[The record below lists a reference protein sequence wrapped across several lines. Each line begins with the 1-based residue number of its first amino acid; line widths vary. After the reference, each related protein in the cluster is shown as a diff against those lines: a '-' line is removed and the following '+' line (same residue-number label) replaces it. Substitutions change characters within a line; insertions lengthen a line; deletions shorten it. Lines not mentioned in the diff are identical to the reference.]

1 MERDEECGSVCMMG
15 WRAILRYFNH
25 LELQGKVSLILISVI
40 FPVSILLGLAQ
51 SSVVEPLLQEEI
63 RQVGVSFAQNL
74 ASQIESQKL
83 LGKTHSS
90 QSISDKIQSMVYSQP
105 GIIRVDVIG
114 KKLPSGELY
123 FIASNVEDSENL
135 TPTGIQIEDQT
146 TARLEEEDELPV
158 WNILHPVKTGSER
171 AMIRVLV
178 SLRFVSGIQAIIHR
192 INLVAAILSTFLL
205 ILVLSF
211 LLRRTIENER
221 QLKVAQASN
230 AALSGR
236 LQETQ
241 QALIQ
246 TEKLA
251 AMGQLTASFAHEI
264 GTPLNAIGGHLQ
276 LLEMG
281 LQEQVEERIWGG
293 VRDRMGI
300 ITGQLRKIEDI
311 VKGFLQTTKK
321 PIARQLSKVK
331 VRDLVRNVLA
341 LVEPTLSRH
350 GIECRLDFG
359 PVEEQGE
366 EQVEVV
372 PLEIE
377 QVILNLVNNAIDSMK
392 DLDGGSPLVLV
403 IRTRKENGTG
413 RVELE
418 IGDTGTGI
426 PPENLKQVFKPF
438 FTTKTDGA
446 GHGLGLSICQQI
458 IRSYGGEVTVE
469 SKWGTGTSVKVSI
482 PATGG
487 DT

>member
-1 MERDEECGSVCMMG
+1 MG
-15 WRAILRYFNH
+15 WRAILKYFNH

-74 ASQIESQKL
+74 ASQIKSQKL
-83 LGKTHSS
+83 LGKSNS
-90 QSISDKIQSMVYSQP
+90 AQSISDKIQSMVYSQP

-114 KKLPSGELY
+114 KKPGTGDLY
-123 FIASNVEDSENL
+123 FIASNVEDSENQA
-135 TPTGIQIEDQT
+135 PTDILVGDQAS
-146 TARLEEEDELPV
+146 ARLEKEDELPV
-158 WNILHPVKTGSER
+158 WNILHPVKSGNER

-178 SLRFVSGIQAIIHR
+178 SLRFVSGIQALIHR
-192 INLVAAILSTFLL
+192 INLIAAILSTVLL
-205 ILVLSF
+205 ILILSF
-211 LLRRTIENER
+211 LLKRTIENER
-221 QLKVAQASN
+221 QLKVAQESN

-281 LQEQVEERIWGG
+281 LEKQVAEEIKGG
-293 VRDRMGI
+293 IRERMGI

-321 PIARQLSKVK
+321 PIARQLSTVA
-331 VRDLVRNVLA
+331 VPDLVQNVLA
-341 LVEPTLSRH
+341 LVEPTFTRH
-350 GIECRLDFG
+350 GIQCQTKFDSVAER
-359 PVEEQGE
+359 
-366 EQVEVV
+366 VEVV

-377 QVILNLVNNAIDSMK
+377 QVILNLINNAIDSMK
-392 DLDGGSPLVLV
+392 DRESGSNLNLG
-403 IRTRKENGTG
+403 IRTWTESVSD
-413 RVELE
+413 RVVLE
-418 IGDTGTGI
+418 IADTGTGI
-426 PPENLKQVFKPF
+426 PPENIKQVFKPF

-458 IRSYGGEVTVE
+458 IRSYGGEVMVDSE
-469 SKWGTGTSVKVSI
+469 WGAGTRVRVSI
-482 PATGG
+482 PVVRRMA
-487 DT
+487 

>member
-1 MERDEECGSVCMMG
+1 MMG
-15 WRAILRYFNH
+15 WRAILKYFNH

-63 RQVGVSFAQNL
+63 RQVGISFAQNL

-83 LGKTHSS
+83 LGKANSA

-114 KKLPSGELY
+114 KKPASDELY
-123 FIASNVEDSENL
+123 FIASNVEDSENQA
-135 TPTGIQIEDQT
+135 PTDILVGDQT
-146 TARLEEEDELPV
+146 SARLEEEDELPV
-158 WNILHPVKTGSER
+158 WNILHPVKSGSER

-178 SLRFVSGIQAIIHR
+178 SLRFVSGIQALIHR
-192 INLVAAILSTFLL
+192 INLIAAILSTVLL
-205 ILVLSF
+205 ILILSF
-211 LLRRTIENER
+211 LLKRTIENER
-221 QLKVAQASN
+221 QLKVAQESN

-281 LQEQVEERIWGG
+281 LEKQVAEEIKGG
-293 VRDRMGI
+293 IRERMGI

-321 PIARQLSKVK
+321 PIARQLSTVA
-331 VRDLVRNVLA
+331 VADLVQNVLA
-341 LVEPTLSRH
+341 LVEPTFSRH
-350 GIECRLDFG
+350 GIQCQTGFG
-359 PVEEQGE
+359 ATSEK
-366 EQVEVV
+366 VEVV

-377 QVILNLVNNAIDSMK
+377 QVILNLINNAIDSMK
-392 DLDGGSPLVLV
+392 DRENGSPLNLG
-403 IRTRKENGTG
+403 IRTWNDKGPG
-413 RVELE
+413 RIVLE
-418 IGDTGTGI
+418 IADTGTGI

-458 IRSYGGEVTVE
+458 IRSYGGEVTVDSE
-469 SKWGTGTSVKVSI
+469 WGTGTKVRVSI
-482 PATGG
+482 PVAERKT
-487 DT
+487 

>member
-1 MERDEECGSVCMMG
+1 MG
-15 WRAILRYFNH
+15 WRSILRYFNH

-83 LGKTHSS
+83 LVRPNAGQT
-90 QSISDKIQSMVYSQP
+90 ISDKIQSMVYSQP

-114 KKLPSGELY
+114 KKPVSSELY

-135 TPTGIQIEDQT
+135 APTDIQIGDQT
-146 TARLEEEDELPV
+146 SARLEEEDELPV

-192 INLVAAILSTFLL
+192 INLIAAILSTFLL

-230 AALSGR
+230 AVLSGR

-281 LQEQVEERIWGG
+281 LDQQVAEAVKGG
-293 VRDRMGI
+293 IRDRMGI

-321 PIARQLSKVK
+321 PIARQLSTVAI
-331 VRDLVRNVLA
+331 RDLVSNVLA
-341 LVEPTLSRH
+341 LVEPTFSRH
-350 GIECRLDFG
+350 GIVCQTAFG
-359 PVEEQGE
+359 ASSEK
-366 EQVEVV
+366 VEVV

-377 QVILNLVNNAIDSMK
+377 QVILNLINNSIDSMR
-392 DLDGGSPLVLV
+392 DRDAGAVLELG
-403 IRTRKENGTG
+403 IRTWNESDSG
-413 RVELE
+413 RVVLE
-418 IGDTGTGI
+418 IADTGTGI
-426 PPENLKQVFKPF
+426 PAENLKQVFKPF

-458 IRSYGGEVTVE
+458 IRSYGGEIAVE
-469 SKWGTGTSVKVSI
+469 SEWGAGTKVRVSI
-482 PATGG
+482 PVSGRIS
-487 DT
+487 